1 MSEGTPEIQIQNQS
15 RPHFGWRSTRVRIS
29 GPDLPTP
36 ITVTVH
42 WRDASTCYIGFRR
55 FNRASAL
62 DGDAPSTKQLPAT
75 GPDDKIAEGRA
86 EKQ

>member
-1 MSEGTPEIQIQNQS
+1 MSEGTPEIQIQSQS

-42 WRDASTCYIGFRR
+42 WRDSSTCYIGFRR
-55 FNRASAL
+55 FNRASEL
-62 DGDAPSTKQLPAT
+62 DSDAPPPRQLPAT
-75 GPDDKIAEGRA
+75 GPGDRSAESRA
-86 EKQ
+86 EKP